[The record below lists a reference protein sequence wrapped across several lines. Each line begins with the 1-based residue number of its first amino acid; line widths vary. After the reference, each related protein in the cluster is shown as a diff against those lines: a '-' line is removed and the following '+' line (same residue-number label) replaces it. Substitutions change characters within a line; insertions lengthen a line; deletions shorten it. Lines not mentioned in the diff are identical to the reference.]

1 MKNIHNQLIIDSHH
15 HLWDPTTGN
24 YDWLVAQ
31 GHEVFNKKYLIDDY
45 LGDVGK
51 LNVIKTVHLQ
61 AEINRSETVYETD
74 WLQEYSQSG
83 SSLNINKFPNAIIGY
98 VNFIDLNVEEILENH
113 LKNSNFRGVRQLLNY
128 DKNNKS
134 ISHVDLDYLEES
146 AWLKNFFLLKKNNL
160 SFDLSILYNQS
171 ENAAKL
177 INSNQDTLFI
187 INHSLTPIEID
198 NESIKDWLKGIKLL
212 SSFDNVVIKL
222 SGFGEFNTNW
232 TEESMRPLILN
243 SIDHFGIDRCMFGT
257 NFPVD
262 KFLSNASYFDYW
274 NTYFT
279 IVSSF
284 NDAEKDNLFYKNAE
298 KYYKI

>member
-279 IVSSF
+279 IVNSF

>member
-1 MKNIHNQLIIDSHH
+1 MNNIHNQLIIDSHH

-24 YDWLVAQ
+24 YDWLVAP

-45 LGDVGK
+45 LGDVGN
-51 LNVIKTVHLQ
+51 LNVLKSVHLQ

-74 WLQEYSQSG
+74 WLQEYSHSG

-113 LKNSNFRGVRQLLNY
+113 LKNSNFRGIRQLLNY
-128 DKNNKS
+128 DKDNKS
-134 ISHVDLDYLEES
+134 ISHADIDYLDES
-146 AWLKNFFLLKKNNL
+146 NWLKNFSLLKKYDL

-171 ENAAKL
+171 ESVAKL
-177 INSNQDTLFI
+177 INRHQDTLFI

-198 NESIKDWLKGIKLL
+198 NESINDWLKGIKLL

-222 SGFGEFNTNW
+222 SGFGEFNSKW
-232 TEESMRPLILN
+232 TEETIRPLILN
-243 SIDHFGIDRCMFGT
+243 TIDNFSVDRCMFGT

-262 KFLSNASYFDYW
+262 KFLSSASYFDYW
-274 NTYFT
+274 NAYFN
-279 IVSSF
+279 IVSNF
-284 NDAEKDNLFYKNAE
+284 TDNEKDKIFYQNAE
-298 KYYKI
+298 KFYKI

>member
-83 SSLNINKFPNAIIGY
+83 SSSNINKFPNAIIGY

-279 IVSSF
+279 IVNSF

>member
-1 MKNIHNQLIIDSHH
+1 M
-15 HLWDPTTGN
+15 
-24 YDWLVAQ
+24 
-31 GHEVFNKKYLIDDY
+31 
-45 LGDVGK
+45 
-51 LNVIKTVHLQ
+51 HLQ
-61 AEINRSETVYETD
+61 AEINKSETVYETD

-279 IVSSF
+279 IVNSF